1 MPKIKK
7 YLFHDLTKREMK
19 ELVLLYNRIRQ
30 ETSTWLDK
38 EEVTIES
45 FSDQVEVETIYI
57 AYKDENMIGF
67 LTFYVPDNFIHLFF
81 VDATI
86 QGSGIG
92 SKLLTEIFSDFD
104 GEEISL
110 KCLIHNQSAI
120 SFYEHKGFN
129 IIETHDLGKNEG
141 YHLMKK

>member
-7 YLFHDLTKREMK
+7 YLFHDLTKRELE

-129 IIETHDLGKNEG
+129 IIETHDFSKNEG

>member
-7 YLFHDLTKREMK
+7 YLFHDLTKRELE

-129 IIETHDLGKNEG
+129 IIETHNLGKNEG

>member
-7 YLFHDLTKREMK
+7 YLFHDLTKRELK

>member
-7 YLFHDLTKREMK
+7 YLFHDLTKNEIE
-19 ELVLLYNRIRQ
+19 ELVSLYNQIRQ
-30 ETSTWLDK
+30 ETPTWLDK
-38 EEVTIES
+38 DQVTIAS
-45 FSDQVEVETIYI
+45 FSDQIEVETIYI
-57 AYKDENMIGF
+57 AYEDEKMIGF

-81 VDATI
+81 VNHKT

-92 SKLLTEIFSDFD
+92 SKLLSEIFSDFA

-110 KCLIHNQSAI
+110 KCLIHNKSAV

-129 IIETHDLGKNEG
+129 IIETHDLDDNEG
-141 YHLMKK
+141 YYLMRK

>member
-1 MPKIKK
+1 MLKIKK
-7 YLFHDLTKREMK
+7 YLFHDLKQQ
-19 ELVLLYNRIRQ
+19 ELPHLFKLYNKKTKQ
-30 ETSTWLDK
+30 TTTWLDK
-38 EEVTIES
+38 DEVTLED

-57 AYKDENMIGF
+57 AYEEEKMVGF

-81 VDATI
+81 VDATS

-92 SKLLTEIFSDFD
+92 SKLLAEIVSDFE

-110 KCLIHNQSAI
+110 KCLIHNNAAI
-120 SFYEHKGFN
+120 SFYERKGFT
-129 IIETHDLGKNEG
+129 IVETHELEKNQG